1 MATGTLTRP
10 GARELALMG
19 VAVIGI
25 SLSGPLIVA
34 TAAPALAIAFWRCL
48 LGSSVTGIWVAW
60 RCRGE
65 LRGLSRGQWG
75 LICLAGGFLAAH
87 FATWVPSLRLTTV
100 ASSTALIATQ
110 PIWAALIARFR
121 GARIPGS
128 AWWGITVAIAGVV
141 VLVGVDVRI
150 DPRSLIGDALALA
163 GAVFAALYVTVA
175 ERARRST
182 STATVT
188 FGLYGSAA
196 AVLLVLCLALRQPLT
211 GYSTN
216 AWLLILALTV
226 VAQLIGHTLFNT
238 VLATVSATVVSLVIL
253 LEAPG
258 STIIAALALG
268 QIPPLGVL
276 PAIGLL
282 FAGLVIVIR
291 SSTAATPTES
301 PPV

>member
-1 MATGTLTRP
+1 MATGPLARP

-19 VAVIGI
+19 IAVIGI
-25 SLSGPLIVA
+25 SVSGPLIVA
-34 TAAPALAIAFWRCL
+34 TAAPALAIAFWRCI
-48 LGSSVTGIWVAW
+48 LGSSLTGIWVAW
-60 RCRGE
+60 RRRGE
-65 LRGLSRGQWG
+65 VRSLTRRQWT
-75 LICLAGGFLAAH
+75 LVCLAGVFLGAH

-110 PIWAALIARFR
+110 PIWAALIARAR
-121 GARIPGS
+121 GARIPGR
-128 AWWGITVAIAGVV
+128 AWLGIAVAIAGVV
-141 VLVGVDVRI
+141 VLAGIDVRI

-175 ERARRST
+175 ERARQST
-182 STATVT
+182 STATAT

-196 AVLLVLCLALRQPLT
+196 AVLLVLCLVLGQPLA
-211 GYSTN
+211 GYPTQ
-216 AWLLILALTV
+216 AWVLIAALTI
-226 VAQLIGHTLFNT
+226 ASQLIGHTLFNT

-258 STIIAALALG
+258 ATIIAALTLG

-282 FAGLVIVIR
+282 FLGLVIVIR
-291 SSTAATPTES
+291 SSTASTPTES